1 MPKIVQLNLTRA
13 AKLQSPKFSTLDRF
27 LQQQLQEV
35 NSRIWM
41 FQIGTCPLKTR
52 IRRFLCPLNIQ
63 FSLFSEECSREPGT
77 LLVAFS
83 PVLKQVPCCHPPGPG
98 RTMVLGSCCYCTWI
112 TLTAFSCSAFQNK
125 HIVGLDCGEES
136 KRMQNLY
143 SPDFLIYFHY
153 NISSHHQKEY

>member
-13 AKLQSPKFSTLDRF
+13 AKLLIPKFSTLDRF

-41 FQIGTCPLKTR
+41 FQIGTCPLKTH

-63 FSLFSEECSREPGT
+63 FSLFSEEMFSGARYFVSCVLSWNRSRVVT
-77 LLVAFS
+77 LR
-83 PVLKQVPCCHPPGPG
+83 GPG

-136 KRMQNLY
+136 KRMQNLN

-153 NISSHHQKEY
+153 NISSHHQKEH